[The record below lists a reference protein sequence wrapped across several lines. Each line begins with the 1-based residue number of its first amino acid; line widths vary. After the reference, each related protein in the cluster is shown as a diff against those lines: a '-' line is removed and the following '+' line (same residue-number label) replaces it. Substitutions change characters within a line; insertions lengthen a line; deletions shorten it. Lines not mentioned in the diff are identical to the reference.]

1 MQSRTDVTTN
11 LVERLDWRC
20 ARRDESR
27 IARRLWQKQ
36 AVDAIY
42 SLEEGAILDE
52 FVHFLDEMGVLPRWQ
67 VLQGDE
73 IQREMVDFF
82 QYVMLYGMKTLFG
95 IESMNALPSL
105 LFSDAAAMRLA
116 GFNAVQIRDGI
127 CQRSHEKRQRE
138 KAPGPLCPDTLADNI
153 VKLSLEAMEAFLNG
167 VVHDLAQARV
177 FARQVTGIV
186 DGTDLETTARYE
198 GCGQATRKRKITD
211 KRGQVREIEVTV
223 YGWKLLVMIE
233 VRTKIPLA
241 AKVVQIQDHEASFT
255 RELVTQAQANL
266 AHHARLCRVVFDRGF
281 LDGADLWWL
290 AQQGLGFVVPAK
302 ENMRVTADARA
313 LAAAETGVVAHR
325 VHTVAHGQ
333 GKHRWRERLETEV
346 VGVTALTTYDQY
358 GPEEHAQHQYR
369 KDFDGHP
376 LNAVVVRKWHNR
388 DYGPGGKVVF
398 LTNEAVAKPLTI
410 FDAYDDRSLIEN
422 CCIKESKQAWNLKHP
437 PKKTE
442 RAVQVHVLFTLAMF
456 ALATAYRLRAEQAAV
471 GDEPVGWQR
480 WRRQLIQQNRDKVII
495 FAQGWYGIFHV
506 AEYSLL
512 LGVRLREPPP
522 QVGSRRDVLK
532 KYGLVGHA

>member
-1 MQSRTDVTTN
+1 MQSKEDVTTN
-11 LVERLDWRC
+11 LVERLDWRF

-27 IARRLWQKQ
+27 IARRLWKKQ

-52 FVHFLDEMGVLPRWQ
+52 FVHFLNELGVLPRWQ
-67 VLQGDE
+67 ALQGDGIE
-73 IQREMVDFF
+73 REMVDFF

-95 IESMNALPSL
+95 IEAMNALPDL
-105 LFSDAAAMRLA
+105 LLSDEAAMRLA

-127 CQRSHEKRQRE
+127 CQRSHEKRQGD
-138 KAPGPLCPDTLADNI
+138 KPPGPICPDTLADHI
-153 VKLSLEAMEAFLNG
+153 VKLSLGAVEAFLNG
-167 VVHDLAQARV
+167 VVQDLARAGV
-177 FARQVTGIV
+177 FARQVTGIL
-186 DGTDLETTARYE
+186 DGTDLETTARYQ
-198 GCGQATRKRKITD
+198 GCGQATRKRKLTD

-241 AKVVQIQDHEASFT
+241 AKVVPIQDHEATFT
-255 RELVTQAQANL
+255 RELVSQARANL
-266 AHHARLCRVVFDRGF
+266 APHARLSRVVFDRGF

-290 AQQGLGFVVPAK
+290 AQQDLGFVVPAK
-302 ENMRVTADARA
+302 ANMRVTADAQA
-313 LAAAETGVVAHR
+313 LAAAGTGVVARR

-333 GKHRWRERLETEV
+333 GKHRWTERLETEV
-346 VGVTALTTYDQY
+346 VGIAALTTYDQY
-358 GPEEHAQHQYR
+358 GPEEHAQHPYR
-369 KDFDGHP
+369 KDFEGHP
-376 LNAVVVRKWHNR
+376 LNAVVVRKWNNR
-388 DYGPGGKVVF
+388 DDGLGGKVVF
-398 LTNEAVAKPLTI
+398 LTNDAVAKPLSI

-442 RAVQVHVLFTLAMF
+442 RAVQVHVFFTLSMF
-456 ALATAYRLRAEQAAV
+456 ALATAYRLRAEQASV